1 MLKENDTIVAIATP
15 SGYGAIA
22 VIRMSGKNSIKI
34 IKNIFVS
41 ISLKKK
47 LSENYIN
54 LGFIKIKKK
63 IIDKVLI
70 LVFKKPKSY
79 TGEDVVE
86 ISCHGSMYIQNKILS
101 IIIDQGARLANPGE
115 FTLRAFINGKIDLC
129 QAESILDIVNSET
142 LFSHELAINQMRGNI
157 SNIIKNLR
165 KKIIDLLSLIELEL
179 DFSEENLFVLNNRE
193 FQKILDNI
201 IKKINDLIKS
211 FKIGNALKNGI
222 LVSIIGCTNVGKSTL
237 FNKILKD
244 ERSIV
249 SNIAGTTRNYIEE
262 NLIINGIKFRFLDT
276 AGINNKTKDYI
287 EKLGIKKT
295 YKNIKKSDLI
305 LYVFDCLNEDEEIIM
320 KNLKSLQEK
329 YPKKKILILIN
340 KYDLIKKKI
349 NLRNYQDL
357 KEGKDIF
364 HISAKYGYG
373 IKNLLDE
380 ITFFSKKITSLKEN
394 SIIIT
399 QTRHYENLKKAIF
412 YLSKVK
418 EDLEKSIS
426 PEFFYISLQTAL
438 ECLGQIIGEVT
449 NEDILSNIFS
459 KFCIGK

>member
-1 MLKENDTIVAIATP
+1 MLKEKDTIVAIATP

-22 VIRMSGKNSIKI
+22 VIRMSGKNSLKI
-34 IKNIFVS
+34 INNIFVS
-41 ISLKKK
+41 ISLKNK
-47 LSENYIN
+47 LSENSLN

-86 ISCHGSMYIQNKILS
+86 ISCHGSMYIQKKILS

-129 QAESILDIVNSET
+129 QAESILDLVNSET

-179 DFSEENLFVLNNRE
+179 DFSEENLFVLNKRE
-193 FQKILDNI
+193 LQKILDNI

-262 NLIINGIKFRFLDT
+262 NLIINGIKFRFIDT

-305 LYVFDCLNEDEEIIM
+305 LYVFDCLNEEIII

-329 YPKKKILILIN
+329 YPKKKIFILIN

-349 NLRNYQDL
+349 NLRNY
-357 KEGKDIF
+357 KDIF

-412 YLSKVK
+412 YLYKVK

-426 PEFFYISLQTAL
+426 PEFLYISLQTAL

>member
-1 MLKENDTIVAIATP
+1 MLKEKDTIVAIATP

-22 VIRMSGKNSIKI
+22 VIRMSGKNSLKI
-34 IKNIFVS
+34 INNIFVS

-47 LSENYIN
+47 LSENSIN

-86 ISCHGSMYIQNKILS
+86 ISCHGSMYIQNQILS

-115 FTLRAFINGKIDLC
+115 FTFRAFINGKIDLC
-129 QAESILDIVNSET
+129 QAESILDLVNSET

-179 DFSEENLFVLNNRE
+179 DFSEENLFVLNKRE

-262 NLIINGIKFRFLDT
+262 NLIINGIKFRFIDT

-305 LYVFDCLNEDEEIIM
+305 LYVFDCLNEEIII

-329 YPKKKILILIN
+329 YPKKKIFILIN

-349 NLRNYQDL
+349 NLRNSQD
-357 KEGKDIF
+357 KDIF

-412 YLSKVK
+412 YLYKVK

>member
-1 MLKENDTIVAIATP
+1 MLKEKDTIVAIATP

-22 VIRMSGKNSIKI
+22 VIRMSGKNSLKI
-34 IKNIFVS
+34 INNIFVS

-115 FTLRAFINGKIDLC
+115 FTLRAFMNGKIDLC

-157 SNIIKNLR
+157 SKIIKNLR

-179 DFSEENLFVLNNRE
+179 DFSEENLFVLNKRE
-193 FQKILDNI
+193 FKKILDNI

-305 LYVFDCLNEDEEIIM
+305 LYVFDCFNEEIIM
-320 KNLKSLQEK
+320 KNLKSFQEK
-329 YPKKKILILIN
+329 YPKKKIFILIN

-349 NLRNYQDL
+349 NLRNYH
-357 KEGKDIF
+357 IF

-412 YLSKVK
+412 YLYKVK

-426 PEFFYISLQTAL
+426 PEFLYISLQTAL

>member
-1 MLKENDTIVAIATP
+1 MLKEKDTIVAIATP

-34 IKNIFVS
+34 INNIFVS

-47 LSENYIN
+47 LSENSIN

-179 DFSEENLFVLNNRE
+179 DFSEENLFVLNKRE

-262 NLIINGIKFRFLDT
+262 NLIINGIKFRFIDT

-305 LYVFDCLNEDEEIIM
+305 LYVFDCLNEEILM

-329 YPKKKILILIN
+329 YPKKKIFILIN

-349 NLRNYQDL
+349 NLRNYQD
-357 KEGKDIF
+357 KDIF

-412 YLSKVK
+412 YLYKVK
-418 EDLEKSIS
+418 EDLEKSIY
-426 PEFFYISLQTAL
+426 PEFLYISLQTAL

>member
-1 MLKENDTIVAIATP
+1 MDTIVAIATP

-34 IKNIFVS
+34 INNIFVS

-47 LSENYIN
+47 LYENSIN

-142 LFSHELAINQMRGNI
+142 LLSHELAINQMRGNI

-179 DFSEENLFVLNNRE
+179 DFSEENLFVLNKRE

-262 NLIINGIKFRFLDT
+262 NLIINGIKFRFIDT

-295 YKNIKKSDLI
+295 YKNIKKSDFI
-305 LYVFDCLNEDEEIIM
+305 LYVFDGLNVNEEIIM
-320 KNLKSLQEK
+320 KNLKYFQEK
-329 YPKKKILILIN
+329 YPKKKIFILIN

-349 NLRNYQDL
+349 NLRNS
-357 KEGKDIF
+357 KDRF

-412 YLSKVK
+412 YLYKVK

-426 PEFFYISLQTAL
+426 PEFLYIYLQTAL

>member
-1 MLKENDTIVAIATP
+1 MLKEKDTIVALATP

-34 IKNIFVS
+34 INNIFVS

-47 LSENYIN
+47 LSENSIN

-129 QAESILDIVNSET
+129 QAESILDLVNSET

-179 DFSEENLFVLNNRE
+179 DFSEENLFVLNKRE

-262 NLIINGIKFRFLDT
+262 NLIINGIKFRFIDT

-305 LYVFDCLNEDEEIIM
+305 LYVFDCLNEEILM

-329 YPKKKILILIN
+329 YPKKKIFILIN

-349 NLRNYQDL
+349 NLRNYQD
-357 KEGKDIF
+357 KDIF

-380 ITFFSKKITSLKEN
+380 ITFFYKKITSLKEN

>member
-1 MLKENDTIVAIATP
+1 MLKEKVVKDTIVALATP

-41 ISLKKK
+41 ISFKNK
-47 LSENYIN
+47 LSENYRN
-54 LGFIKIKKK
+54 LGFIKIKNK

-86 ISCHGSMYIQNKILS
+86 ISCHGSMYIQKKILS

-115 FTLRAFINGKIDLC
+115 FTFRAFINGKIDLC
-129 QAESILDIVNSET
+129 QAESILDLVNSET

-179 DFSEENLFVLNNRE
+179 DFSEENFFVLNKRE

-222 LVSIIGCTNVGKSTL
+222 LVSIIGCPNVGKSTL

-249 SNIAGTTRNYIEE
+249 SHIAGTTRNYIEE
-262 NLIINGIKFRFLDT
+262 NLIINGIKFRFIDT

-305 LYVFDCLNEDEEIIM
+305 LYVFDGFNEDFKIRM
-320 KNLKSLQEK
+320 KNFKSLQEK

-349 NLRNYQDL
+349 NLINSQ
-357 KEGKDIF
+357 EKDIF

-380 ITFFSKKITSLKEN
+380 ITFFYKKITSLKEN

-399 QTRHYENLKKAIF
+399 QTRHYENFKKAIF
-412 YLSKVK
+412 SLYKVK

-426 PEFFYISLQTAL
+426 PEFLYIDLQTAL

-449 NEDILSNIFS
+449 NEEILSNIFS